1 MRKMKQGI
9 VRSIRLEKSLDDL
22 IIAIAEHE
30 DRSFSQAVRRLLNDG
45 MQNYI
50 RNNPDFSISTA
61 GTLSA

>member
-1 MRKMKQGI
+1 MKKLKQEI
-9 VRSIRLEKSLDDL
+9 VRNVRLDKALDDL
-22 IIAIAEHE
+22 LIAIAERE
-30 DRSFSQAVRRLLNDG
+30 DRSISQVLCRLLNDG

>member
-9 VRSIRLEKSLDDL
+9 VRSTRLDKSLDDFVL
-22 IIAIAEHE
+22 AVAEHE
-30 DRSFSQAVRRLLNDG
+30 DRSVSYVLRQLVREG
-45 MQNYI
+45 AQNYI